1 MSGSALRRSGV
12 GVVAR
17 VGVRVQEKVFKGV
30 IFFQKVAQGA
40 EGVDEKAPSDSL
52 FRMAA
57 LSRPAWQAVSG
68 QKATTGPVKGIAQ
81 LVREATD
88 GGRLIIDGLVDI
100 ATDPESSRRDRVSAY
115 QVLLDRGFGRA
126 VETSLTLSVD
136 AGSSEALSQL
146 ADAELERLAATL
158 APSTARPVVVLPA
171 AALSVGPESLPDAP
185 PEALEAPLRPPPP
198 VSPPT
203 PPATTT
209 PVHSLPPPLVRA
221 PRRRIVAPPPV
232 KRPVATVD
240 EPQDL
245 VDASLDTTRSRG

>member
-1 MSGSALRRSGV
+1 MVSHKSVRGV
-12 GVVAR
+12 K
-17 VGVRVQEKVFKGV
+17 QKVFATV
-30 IFFQKVAQGA
+30 IFFKEGVQGA
-40 EGVDEKAPSDSL
+40 ERVDEKAPADSL

-88 GGRLIIDGLVDI
+88 GGKLIIDGLVDI

-146 ADAELERLAATL
+146 ADAELERLASTL
-158 APSTARPVVVLPA
+158 APATGRPVVVLPA

-198 VSPPT
+198 VSQPT
-203 PPATTT
+203 PPATTE
-209 PVHSLPPPLVRA
+209 PVHGLPPPLTRA
-221 PRRRIVAPPPV
+221 PRRRIVAPPPRA
-232 KRPVATVD
+232 RPAATVD
-240 EPQDL
+240 APEDGADRADKGPGPE
-245 VDASLDTTRSRG
+245 APGGGG